1 MISNVN
7 DKKVIMS
14 KQGNKKACMFLE
26 TLSADFYELKI
37 TLDGEDYI
45 PVSANQFLWW
55 TRLKPS
61 PHLFAKA
68 LKKCETPSELLIVRN

>member
-45 PVSANQFLWW
+45 PVSANQFL
-55 TRLKPS
+55 
-61 PHLFAKA
+61 
-68 LKKCETPSELLIVRN
+68 